1 LQLEARIKELLERPV
16 GKEIVEKI
24 VYQDRIVEKEK
35 IVFRD
40 RRNSE
45 EEQQIE
51 QDE

>member
-1 LQLEARIKELLERPV
+1 L
-16 GKEIVEKI
+16 GKEVVEKI

-45 EEQQIE
+45 VDEEII
-51 QDE
+51 